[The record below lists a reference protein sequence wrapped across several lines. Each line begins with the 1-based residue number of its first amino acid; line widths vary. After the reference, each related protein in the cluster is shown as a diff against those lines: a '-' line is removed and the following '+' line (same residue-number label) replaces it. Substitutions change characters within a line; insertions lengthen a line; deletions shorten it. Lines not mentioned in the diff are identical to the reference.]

1 MTKTLDTTLIEV
13 GNSLRLMEQNE
24 MDSSEREDKLNR
36 GLNEM
41 KASYTEVK
49 DV

>member
-41 KASYTEVK
+41 KSRYTEVK
-49 DV
+49 EV